1 MPLLK
6 GKSKKVIS
14 DNIGIEINAG
24 KPPKQAAAIAYS
36 EAGESKLKRT
46 MAKLKHKKGAK

>member
-14 DNIGIEINAG
+14 DNIGTEIRAG
-24 KPPKQAAAIAYS
+24 KDPKVAAAIAYS
-36 EAGESKLKRT
+36 EAGESHLKRT
-46 MAKLKHKKGAK
+46 MSKLKGRKKK